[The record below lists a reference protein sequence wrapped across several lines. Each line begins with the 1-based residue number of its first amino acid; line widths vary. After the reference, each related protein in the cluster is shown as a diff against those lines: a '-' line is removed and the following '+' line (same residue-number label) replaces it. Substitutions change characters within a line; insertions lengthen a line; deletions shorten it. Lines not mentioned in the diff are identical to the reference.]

1 MKKLLSLI
9 SAAAFLLSTA
19 ACQQEIEQV
28 ENPADETVE
37 VTINVSVPDGL
48 KTKAM
53 GDASTLTKVNYEIW
67 DSEWTEIVEKNV
79 IELDENLKGTLALKL
94 IRFKTY
100 NVLFWAQGEA
110 AKHTWTDLREINIDY
125 TPNIENDAFAGRVLG
140 IDATN
145 DKNLENAVVLKR
157 PFAQINFATDDLG
170 AGKGVNMGDL
180 AFKSAKVTVP
190 GLAKK
195 YNNVDGVA
203 AGAAEAVTFEST
215 ALMAEPFV
223 MNEVSYDYVL
233 VFYPLVGEG
242 EKTTVNLAAD
252 FVATCGEEEVA
263 VSWTGKGAMNNVP
276 VQANYRTNFFGS
288 IYTAFGDIDVSVDD
302 EFTDVV
308 EPDLNID
315 SKTIAELLDEATA
328 AGTYLIEGNVTA
340 VAVNATDDTKEDVT
354 IKDASGAELTLTLAK
369 DAAEIVVK
377 AVDTYYHVGDKVK
390 VIVEKTADGVVA
402 SDIMNH
408 VRDIAVADGSYWI
421 TYDGKYM
428 YPGNEKVTYYYGKL
442 EAAGYKD
449 NAFAFKAV
457 NGGYTIQD
465 SYGRYLYQSGTFTS
479 FNVAAELPEAGAVWG
494 VAEAEGGYVLTNG
507 EYYVR
512 FSSYGSLDLT
522 KTEADAAVVG
532 LADATE
538 AKERPVLTLSKKTD
552 SVEAETVEYTLT
564 ITSNVAWTA
573 KASEGVTLDKTS
585 GEGNGTVV
593 LTFAA
598 NTAATPVEHTVT
610 VTAEGVDAQTL
621 TLTQAAKPTDLA
633 PDTFETLPFK
643 SATMGD
649 FTINDVELGGLS
661 YVWKEDTSNKYMKA
675 NAYLSGTDYT
685 TESWIVSPWFDL
697 TSATKAYVSFSH
709 CANYFNGATPE
720 SMLGVYVKEF
730 GGEWTALEIDNWP
743 TGKNWNWYDVELE
756 LASSFVGK
764 YVQVGVKYT
773 SDAEVEAGTYEIK
786 SFRIAET
793 EKPYV
798 TVSDSKLSVAA
809 DATSVTFEVESNCE
823 WTVTSDNADFTPSV
837 SGNIVTVSFA
847 ANTTTSAKTA
857 NITVTGDEDTSVKVT
872 ITQDGLADATKL
884 ILDLT
889 KQNQTNISSYTSSF
903 DHTVGGNTWTLNA
916 MSNNNNGWTNVR
928 FGRKSEASTAS
939 IVTKTPIADKVSS
952 VVVDF
957 TTRDAKTE
965 YLAFLTSATLVVA
978 SDADFANVVE
988 TVTVTPTI
996 GNLTYTVATP
1006 TSNCYYK
1013 LEYVC
1018 ASTGQNGCFFIN
1030 TVTYNYTK

>member
-9 SAAAFLLSTA
+9 SAAAFLFSTA
-19 ACQQEIEQV
+19 ACQQEIQQV

-67 DSEWTEIVEKNV
+67 DSEWTDIVEKNV

-157 PFAQINFATDDLG
+157 PFAQVNFATDDLG

-195 YNNVDGVA
+195 YDNVEGA
-203 AGAAEAVTFEST
+203 ATGAAEAVTFESA

-223 MNEVSYDYVL
+223 INEVSYDYIL

-340 VAVNATDDTKEDVT
+340 VAVNATDETKEDVT
-354 IKDASGAELTLTLAK
+354 VKDASGAELTLTLAK
-369 DAAEIVVK
+369 DGSEIVVK

-390 VIVEKTADGVVA
+390 VIVEKTAEGVVA

-421 TYDGKYM
+421 TYDDKYM
-428 YPGNEKVTYYYGKL
+428 YPGNEKVTFYYGKL

-449 NAFAFKAV
+449 NAFTFKAV

-465 SYGRYLYQSGTFTS
+465 SYGRYLYQSGTYTS

-512 FSSYGSLDLT
+512 FSSYGNLDLT

-532 LADATE
+532 LADAKD
-538 AKERPVLTLSKKTD
+538 AKERPVLTLSKTTD
-552 SVEAETVEYTLT
+552 SVEAEAVEYTLT

-573 KASEGVTLDKTS
+573 KASEGVTLDNTS

-621 TLTQAAKPTDLA
+621 TLTQAAAEVTEEPAEAFVPGDYWIVANDLVVVPLAKSYGYPVAEDLWVSSDAISSTEANKFTFTAVEGGYTISDSEGKYYYMGTKNDGTYYTSFNRGDEASAQVWTVEKNDDGTYTITNTVSKFYIQYSTSYSSLGAYETAQDKAVMPTLVKVANAVPAVTFDKTEVKFDAAGGTLA
-633 PDTFETLPFK
+633 VTATETAGLTL
-643 SATMGD
+643 SATCDNTD
-649 FTINDVELGGLS
+649 FT
-661 YVWKEDTSNKYMKA
+661 
-675 NAYLSGTDYT
+675 
-685 TESWIVSPWFDL
+685 
-697 TSATKAYVSFSH
+697 
-709 CANYFNGATPE
+709 
-720 SMLGVYVKEF
+720 
-730 GGEWTALEIDNWP
+730 
-743 TGKNWNWYDVELE
+743 
-756 LASSFVGK
+756 
-764 YVQVGVKYT
+764 
-773 SDAEVEAGTYEIK
+773 
-786 SFRIAET
+786 
-793 EKPYV
+793 
-798 TVSDSKLSVAA
+798 VA
-809 DATSVTFEVESNCE
+809 
-823 WTVTSDNADFTPSV
+823 V
-837 SGNIVTVSFA
+837 SGNVVNVTAGETTAAKAGVLTITLTYNGFSKSVAMSVSQAAPVSGNQKTATIVTNSSSLTWTAATHETYGAGYEAVTSEGIKVAYFKYESTSDPVAATDYHIRVYKSSIFVITTPNDEKITNVVITTDGAKYAVNMAVGEGTATGDGTSAITWSGSVNPFA
-847 ANTTTSAKTA
+847 A
-857 NITVTGDEDTSVKVT
+857 
-872 ITQDGLADATKL
+872 Q
-884 ILDLT
+884 
-889 KQNQTNISSYTSSF
+889 
-903 DHTVGGNTWTLNA
+903 
-916 MSNNNNGWTNVR
+916 
-928 FGRKSEASTAS
+928 
-939 IVTKTPIADKVSS
+939 
-952 VVVDF
+952 
-957 TTRDAKTE
+957 
-965 YLAFLTSATLVVA
+965 
-978 SDADFANVVE
+978 ANVAQVRIKSVE
-988 TVTVTPTI
+988 
-996 GNLTYTVATP
+996 
-1006 TSNCYYK
+1006 
-1013 LEYVC
+1013 
-1018 ASTGQNGCFFIN
+1018 
-1030 TVTYNYTK
+1030 VTYE

>member
-9 SAAAFLLSTA
+9 SAAAFLFSTA

-67 DSEWTEIVEKNV
+67 DSEWTEIVDKNV

-145 DKNLENAVVLKR
+145 DKNLEKAVVLKR

-203 AGAAEAVTFEST
+203 AGAAEAITFEST

-302 EFTDVV
+302 EFTDIV

-354 IKDASGAELTLTLAK
+354 IKDASGEELTLTLAK
-369 DAAEIVVK
+369 DASEIVVK

-449 NAFAFKAV
+449 NAFTFKAV

-465 SYGRYLYQSGTFTS
+465 SYGRYLYQSGTYTS

-512 FSSYGSLDLT
+512 FSSFGNLDLT

-538 AKERPVLTLSKKTD
+538 AKERPVLTLSKTTD
-552 SVEAETVEYTLT
+552 SVEAEAVEYTLT
-564 ITSNVAWTA
+564 ITSNLAWTA

-621 TLTQAAKPTDLA
+621 TLTQAAAEVTEVSGKALPYKETFKTDLG
-633 PDTFETLPFK
+633 E
-643 SATMGD
+643 
-649 FTINDVELGGLS
+649 FTVINISDGGLGKDVF
-661 YVWKEDTSNKYMKA
+661 YWYSNYKCLYGNGYGA
-675 NAYLSGTDYT
+675 
-685 TESWIVSPWFDL
+685 
-697 TSATKAYVSFSH
+697 TSATEAYAVSPLIDLREETSAYVSFDHAKGYVDTPSD
-709 CANYFNGATPE
+709 YFSVVVSEDSKNWTPINVE
-720 SMLGVYVKEF
+720 
-730 GGEWTALEIDNWP
+730 TWP
-743 TGKNWNWYDVELE
+743 TGWT
-756 LASSFVGK
+756 FV
-764 YVQVGVKYT
+764 
-773 SDAEVEAGTYEIK
+773 
-786 SFRIAET
+786 
-793 EKPYV
+793 
-798 TVSDSKLSVAA
+798 
-809 DATSVTFEVESNCE
+809 N
-823 WTVTSDNADFTPSV
+823 
-837 SGNIVTVSFA
+837 SGDI
-847 ANTTTSAKTA
+847 
-857 NITVTGDEDTSVKVT
+857 
-872 ITQDGLADATKL
+872 
-884 ILDLT
+884 
-889 KQNQTNISSYTSSF
+889 NISSYCGKQIYVAFKYT
-903 DHTVGGNTWTLNA
+903 
-916 MSNNNNGWTNVR
+916 
-928 FGRKSEASTAS
+928 STADTKGAWEIQNLRVGS
-939 IVTKTPIADKVSS
+939 NATPYIAVSETNISVEATATYASFEVSSNYEWTATSDNDDFVVTQSENVVNVAFTANATTEAKTATITIIGLEGVTKTVKITQAG
-952 VVVDF
+952 VVAANQTQIVLDVTSGAPEGF
-957 TTRDAKTE
+957 PVNSAAGLTTETE
-965 YLAFLTSATLVVA
+965 YTIDGYVWTFSASTKFYYLTSNKAILYGKSGSYILLPKVEGKALKSVTALAPSGA
-978 SDADFANVVE
+978 SGK
-988 TVTVTPTI
+988 VTVGVYDAAGENVIKGGDAVIPTL
-996 GNLTYTVATP
+996 GDNTTWNLSGTENN
-1006 TSNCYYK
+1006 TSYQLRITNANNAQFQK
-1013 LEYVC
+1013 LTLIYE
-1018 ASTGQNGCFFIN
+1018 
-1030 TVTYNYTK
+1030 